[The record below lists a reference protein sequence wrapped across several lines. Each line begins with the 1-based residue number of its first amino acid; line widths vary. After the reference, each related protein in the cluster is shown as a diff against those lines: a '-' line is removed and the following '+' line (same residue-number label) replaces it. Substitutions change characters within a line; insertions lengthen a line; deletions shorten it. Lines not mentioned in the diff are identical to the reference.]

1 MSSFVPESFQKKQ
14 ARNKVEADDIL
25 AARKAKR
32 DLVKQRRVEWTN
44 KAKQYFE
51 QEEKRQTDLVAS
63 HRQARANG
71 EYFVPAE
78 PKVLFVLRIKGV
90 NKVSPKVKSIL
101 RLLRLR
107 QINNGVFLKVNK
119 ATFQM
124 LRRVEPFV
132 TYGYPNRA
140 TISQVVYKRGFGKMN
155 RQRIPLTDNFLVE
168 QSLGKFGINCVEDLI
183 QTIST
188 CGANFK
194 EANNFLWPFKLNNP
208 RGGWRNKNHPFQRD
222 GDWGNREE
230 EINAL
235 MRTMN

>member
-1 MSSFVPESFQKKQ
+1 MSSFVPESYQKKV
-14 ARNKVEADDIL
+14 ARNKKEADEIL
-25 AARKAKR
+25 AQRKSKR
-32 DLVKQRRVEWTN
+32 ELVVKRREEWTN
-44 KAKQYFE
+44 KAKQY
-51 QEEKRQTDLVAS
+51 QETENKKQTDLVAR

-78 PKVLFVLRIKGV
+78 PNVLFVVRIKGV
-90 NKVSPKVKSIL
+90 NKVSPKCKSIL

-124 LRRVEPFV
+124 LRRIEPYV

-140 TISQVVYKRGFGKMN
+140 TISQLIYKRGFGKMN
-155 RQRIPLTDNFLVE
+155 RQRIPLTDNFLIE

-183 QTIST
+183 ETVANN
-188 CGANFK
+188 GKNFK

-208 RGGWRNKNHPFQRD
+208 TGGWRNKNHPFQRD

-235 MRTMN
+235 MRRMN